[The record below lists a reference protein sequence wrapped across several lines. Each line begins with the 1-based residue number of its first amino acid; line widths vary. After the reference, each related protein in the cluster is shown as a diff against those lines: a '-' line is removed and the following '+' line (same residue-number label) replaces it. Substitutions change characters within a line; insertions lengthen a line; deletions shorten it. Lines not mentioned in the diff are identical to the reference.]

1 MRLSMGMMRC
11 AFRRKVGTDDEGK
24 MQPET
29 PTRPSV
35 LRMFRACAC
44 TFDGIS
50 PVPTAPLTTDLP
62 TLDSTEM
69 MDRRKEVVA
78 GIKELK
84 AECKPLLTM
93 LEDPALAKGDRKDKG
108 FKDTLVM
115 MAEKNGITAEM
126 VESLYKYGK
135 LLFECG
141 NYGQVEAG
149 APMGAAEFLAVYR
162 MLAKDS
168 SSYNC
173 LSAMWGKLAAEI
185 LLEKWGDAIDTF
197 KKLRE
202 VIDTRHFENP
212 LHQLEQRTWLI
223 HWALFVYLKPEL
235 AAYPN
240 GRNEMID
247 LFFSERYLQ
256 TIQTNCPHMLR
267 YLAVAVITA
276 PLQRRNVIR
285 ELVKLI
291 QQERETYSDPIT
303 GFIECLLVLFDFDS
317 AQEKLKQ
324 CAKLRQ
330 SPYPQTPN
338 LSPPVNL
345 NSFLPIIPGLVTSRT
360 PPPVPTPNP

>member
-1 MRLSMGMMRC
+1 
-11 AFRRKVGTDDEGK
+11 
-24 MQPET
+24 
-29 PTRPSV
+29 
-35 LRMFRACAC
+35 
-44 TFDGIS
+44 
-50 PVPTAPLTTDLP
+50 
-62 TLDSTEM
+62 M
-69 MDRRKEVVA
+69 MDKRKEVVA
-78 GIKELK
+78 NIKELK
-84 AECKPLLTM
+84 AECKPLLTL
-93 LEDPALAKGDRKDKG
+93 LEDPALAKGDKKDKG

-115 MAEKNGITAEM
+115 MAEKNNITGEM
-126 VESLYKYGK
+126 VESLYKYAK

-162 MLAKDS
+162 MLAKDAS
-168 SSYNC
+168 GDNS

-185 LLEKWGDAIDTF
+185 LLEKWDDAIDTF

-202 VIDTRHFENP
+202 IIDTKQFANP
-212 LHQLEQRTWLI
+212 LLQLEQRTWLI
-223 HWALFVYLKPEL
+223 HWALFVCLKPEL
-235 AAYPN
+235 SVLPN

-291 QQERETYSDPIT
+291 QQEREIYSDPIT
-303 GFIECLLVLFDFDS
+303 GFIECLLVHFDFDS

-324 CAKLRQ
+324 CAKLRE
-330 SPYPQTPN
+330 N
-338 LSPPVNL
+338 RPPHL
-345 NSFLPIIPGLVTSRT
+345 TTSFITSRSLAPLPPRVQRP
-360 PPPVPTPNP
+360 PPPVDFPLVMHPSPTLHPFSCTPLHRPPHAGYTRRPAGACILGSDLDALPLN

>member
-1 MRLSMGMMRC
+1 
-11 AFRRKVGTDDEGK
+11 
-24 MQPET
+24 
-29 PTRPSV
+29 
-35 LRMFRACAC
+35 
-44 TFDGIS
+44 
-50 PVPTAPLTTDLP
+50 
-62 TLDSTEM
+62 
-69 MDRRKEVVA
+69 
-78 GIKELK
+78 
-84 AECKPLLTM
+84 
-93 LEDPALAKGDRKDKG
+93 
-108 FKDTLVM
+108 
-115 MAEKNGITAEM
+115 M

-185 LLEKWGDAIDTF
+185 LLEKWDDAIDTF

-324 CAKLRQ
+324 CAKLLEGDYFLGSLAKNFAEDGKKYLFDTYCRLHQCIDIKMLAGKLDMPEDEAEVWLVSLVRQ
-330 SPYPQTPN
+330 GRLDAKIDSGKHQVIIAAHKPSVYQQVMVKTKN
-338 LSPPVNL
+338 LCFRSYVLAGN
-345 NSFLPIIPGLVTSRT
+345 FEKQRFPGMAADATAGGGM
-360 PPPVPTPNP
+360 